1 MADQTQRLEIATVR
15 AENGSNIVYRF
26 ANDAAAAG
34 PIPTESGN
42 IQNLKQVVLAIQ
54 EDAAEKISISTNIY
68 QTVAEGLAGTPD
80 QAIFLVQSDNAE
92 EIYTVWK
99 NNAGTAVNTGKKAIS
114 SEAVLEA
121 VTAAQAAAED
131 ASDSAQIAETLTE
144 GIIPP
149 QSTAPTTRVN
159 GTPLQTGDSYFN
171 TVDQLEYLYKSEGW
185 ALRGTDLVFPTTDN
199 DERAFIFA
207 DELGMVLLKLMT
219 DGSVD
224 MNGATFQGRN
234 SGGLSVLDPNG
245 FSLARFDGDSSE
257 FSGLYVKSYPRR
269 NGIFFIDDL
278 GFVLGKVASDGV
290 FFGAKPKD
298 VTPSVDA
305 LPVAQL
311 GQQVRTDIMQ
321 IVGDGQS
328 LSVGETALP
337 AISKTQ
343 PFSNVMM
350 ASGVRSRY
358 QQMGYNPT
366 LVPLIEQDGVS
377 PMPTN
382 QGETPVSG
390 MANGLVRRLVDRGY
404 AQEDWCFAGMA
415 AGRAGWS
422 IERLSPPPL
431 GTGGVWED
439 MVNMIRDM
447 KSQADTLNKTYSVW
461 AYSWVQ
467 GESNYQVQWV
477 NDQYRYSQYLAQLWD
492 LFTEKV
498 LEITGQTFRPYM
510 FTYQVATHR
519 RYSSDKMEIA
529 LSQWALSKIRPDV
542 VMAVPCYQFK
552 CSPDN
557 IHLPNEQS
565 WLMGEYFARAMDFTM
580 VRKTGKWRPLE
591 PVSIDWQGDTI
602 DIKYHVPGGKITI
615 DTALCSQARNQGF
628 DIRDVDDAAI
638 DDAISTVSVVGFDTV
653 RIKLAEA
660 AIDSAFRITYAR
672 GIPGDPVSSG
682 AETGARGNVRDTMGD
697 FDKVTSPLGNE
708 FPMHNASVMYQYD
721 RKNGFL

>member
-1 MADQTQRLEIATVR
+1 MAYNTNNPL
-15 AENGSNIVYRF
+15 GSSDPRDLFDNAAIFDKYMTGSDEIVYDRF
-26 ANDAAAAG
+26 DQPRWAPQAFHNLVINAKAQIDPTVAAAKDAVNASRDAG
-34 PIPTESGN
+34 IEDIEAS
-42 IQNLKQVVLAIQ
+42 VAAV
-54 EDAAEKISISTNIY
+54 DAAE
-68 QTVAEGLAGTPD
+68 AA
-80 QAIFLVQSDNAE
+80 
-92 EIYTVWK
+92 
-99 NNAGTAVNTGKKAIS
+99 AIS
-114 SEAVLEA
+114 QMEETAANLGDDLNNKRYTSYAAMNADPQTREAVVA
-121 VTAAQAAAED
+121 VVDGDPD
-131 ASDSAQIAETLTE
+131 ANLNGWYSWNNTE
-144 GIIPP
+144 K
-149 QSTAPTTRVN
+149 TWVR
-159 GTPLQTGDSYFN
+159 F
-171 TVDQLEYLYKSEGW
+171 VDQPAIASAVADLIRAVAAGEAK
-185 ALRGTDLVFPTTDN
+185 AAFTFTDAYD
-199 DERAFIFA
+199 
-207 DELGMVLLKLMT
+207 MVIAKLMT
-219 DGSVD
+219 DGSLD
-224 MNGATFQGRN
+224 LIGAALANRN
-234 SGGLSVLDPNG
+234 GGLSVTDENG
-245 FSLARFDGDSSE
+245 FSLARFDGETSE
-257 FSGLYVKSYPRR
+257 FSGFSVKAYPER
-269 NGIFFIDDL
+269 NGMYIVDEM
-278 GFVLGKVASDGV
+278 GFVVGKVARDGV
-290 FFGAKPKD
+290 FFGPETQSKEPEID
-298 VTPSVDA
+298 IPR
-305 LPVAQL
+305 VAQL
-311 GQQVRTDIMQ
+311 AQQVRTGIMQ
-321 IVGDGQS
+321 IVGYGQS

-337 AISKTQ
+337 SISTTQ

-660 AIDSAFRITYAR
+660 AIDPAFRITYAR

>member
-1 MADQTQRLEIATVR
+1 MRYNTNNPAPSNDPRDLNDNALILDELMNSLEETAKDRFERDRYTVQ
-15 AENGSNIVYRF
+15 AFHNIVID
-26 ANDAAAAG
+26 AKAQIDPTVEAAKEAVNSTADAAIEEMQETAASLG
-34 PIPTESGN
+34 DDLNNKRYSSYAAMNADPQTRDAVVAVVDGDQDPNLNGWYSWNNTEKTWVRFVD
-42 IQNLKQVVLAIQ
+42 QPAI
-54 EDAAEKISISTNIY
+54 ASA
-68 QTVAEGLAGTPD
+68 VAELIRAVVAGEP
-80 QAIFLVQSDNAE
+80 
-92 EIYTVWK
+92 K
-99 NNAGTAVNTGKKAIS
+99 TAFAFT
-114 SEAVLEA
+114 
-121 VTAAQAAAED
+121 D
-131 ASDSAQIAETLTE
+131 AFDMVIA
-144 GIIPP
+144 
-149 QSTAPTTRVN
+149 
-159 GTPLQTGDSYFN
+159 
-171 TVDQLEYLYKSEGW
+171 
-185 ALRGTDLVFPTTDN
+185 
-199 DERAFIFA
+199 
-207 DELGMVLLKLMT
+207 KLMT
-219 DGSVD
+219 DGTLD
-224 MNGATFQGRN
+224 LIGAALMNR
-234 SGGLSVLDPNG
+234 SGGLSVTDENG
-245 FSLARFDGDSSE
+245 FSLARFDGETSE
-257 FSGLYVKSYPRR
+257 FSGFSVKAYPER
-269 NGIFFIDDL
+269 NGLFIVDDM
-278 GFVLGKVASDGV
+278 GFVVGKVAKDGV
-290 FFGAKPKD
+290 FFGPEIEGEAPIGD
-298 VTPSVDA
+298 IPR
-305 LPVAQL
+305 VAQL
-311 GQQVRTDIMQ
+311 DQQVRTGIMQ
-321 IVGDGQS
+321 IVGYGQS

-337 AISKTQ
+337 SISTAQ
-343 PFSNVMM
+343 PFSNLMM
-350 ASGVRSRY
+350 ASGLRSRY
-358 QQMGYNPT
+358 QQLGYDPV
-366 LVPLIEQDGVS
+366 LVPLVEQDGAA
-377 PMPTN
+377 PMPVN

-390 MANGLVRRLVDRGY
+390 LANGLVRRIVSRGY
-404 AQEDWCFAGMA
+404 AHQDWCFAGMA

-439 MVNMIRDM
+439 MVNMIKDM
-447 KSQADTLNKTYSVW
+447 KYQADQLNKSYSVW

-467 GESNYQVQWV
+467 GESNYQAQWI
-477 NDQYRYSQYLAQLWD
+477 NDQYQYSQYLAQLWD

-529 LSQWALSKIRPDV
+529 LSQWALSKLRPDV

-580 VRKTGKWRPLE
+580 VRKAGKWRPLE

-628 DIRDVDDAAI
+628 DIRDINDADI
-638 DDAISTVSVVGFDTV
+638 PDAISAVSAVAFDTI
-653 RIKLAEA
+653 RIKLAES
-660 AIDSAFRITYAR
+660 AIDSAFRVTYAR